1 MSKREV
7 LRCPKAIILDIGRL
21 VPRGGARP
29 RALLRVRTEGRARM
43 AVRVR
48 LLSFEMVRL
57 ARRRALMRVLPPS
70 HGGMTLPV
78 FATRVMRVRLQTP
91 VLAAWRIVERPIRES
106 IVRRRAG
113 SATTRVT
120 TRG

>member
-1 MSKREV
+1 M
-7 LRCPKAIILDIGRL
+7 
-21 VPRGGARP
+21 
-29 RALLRVRTEGRARM
+29 RVRTEGRARM

-91 VLAAWRIVERPIRES
+91 VLAARRIVERPIRGP
-106 IVRRRAG
+106 IVRRWAG
-113 SATTRVT
+113 SATTR
-120 TRG
+120 G